1 MPDKPSS
8 KHPENRINEP
18 ELEGGKISNMDILNK
33 EYEIQYRALFDSAN
47 DTIILMDRDL
57 VIDCNKRS
65 EELFR
70 CSREEIVGQ
79 MPAKF
84 WPEKQR
90 NGQPTAEYGLERIKE
105 ALHGERR
112 PYELVHKRMDGTL
125 VDTDVTLNLF
135 EIKGKK
141 YLQAI
146 IRDISERKATQEALR
161 QSEERYR
168 TILEDILEGCY
179 ECDLHGNYT
188 FFNTSFCKI
197 LGYSP
202 EEISG
207 SSYKNYMDE
216 ENTEKINRIFKNVF
230 TSGTSNSCVDC
241 VVITKEGLKKNVEIS
256 VSLIKTADGESIGFR
271 GVMRDITERKKNE
284 EIIAFMAFHDPLTGL
299 PNRRLFDDRIS
310 FALEYV
316 KRNNKKMAIML
327 MDLDKF
333 KEINDT
339 LGHQMGDKLL
349 KEVSIRINELVRKS
363 DTLARMGGDEF
374 MVLLLP
380 EINKLEDIIM
390 VANRI
395 IRCFGDSY
403 TCDNMKLFITAS
415 MGISIYPDHG
425 EDVETLIS
433 RADIAMYQAKNDGG
447 NKYKIYHA

>member
-1 MPDKPSS
+1 MPNKPSNAPPESRIDPLQQKADNIS
-8 KHPENRINEP
+8 KT
-18 ELEGGKISNMDILNK
+18 DALNK

-47 DTIILMDRDL
+47 DCIILMDRDL
-57 VIDCNKRS
+57 IIDCNKRS

-79 MPAKF
+79 VPANF

-90 NGQPTAEYGLERIKE
+90 NGQPSSEYGLERIKE

-146 IRDISERKATQEALR
+146 IRDITERKAAQEALR

-168 TILEDILEGCY
+168 TILEDIVEGCY
-179 ECDLHGNYT
+179 ECDLQGNYT
-188 FFNTSFCKI
+188 FFNSSFCEI
-197 LGYSP
+197 LGYLP
-202 EEISG
+202 KEISG
-207 SSYKNYMDE
+207 SSYKSYTDE
-216 ENTEKINRIFKNVF
+216 EHAEKLNRIFTNVF
-230 TSGTSNSCVDC
+230 TTGTSNGCFDC
-241 VVITKEGLKKNVEIS
+241 VVLTKGGLKKNVEIS
-256 VSLIKTADGESIGFR
+256 VSLIKTAEGKPIGFR
-271 GVMRDITERKKNE
+271 GVLRDITERKKNE

-299 PNRRLFDDRIS
+299 PNRRLFDDRINV
-310 FALEYV
+310 ALEFV
-316 KRNNKKMAIML
+316 KRSNKKMAVML

-349 KEVSIRINELVRKS
+349 KEVSLRINDLVRKS

-380 EINKLEDIIM
+380 EINKLEDIII
-390 VANRI
+390 VASRI
-395 IRCFGDSY
+395 IKCFEKPY
-403 TCDNMKLFITAS
+403 QCDDMRLEVTAS
-415 MGISIYPDHG
+415 MGIAIYPDHG
-425 EDVETLIS
+425 DNVEILIS
-433 RADIAMYQAKNDGG
+433 RADIAMYRAKKNGG
-447 NKYKIYHA
+447 NGFQIY

>member
-1 MPDKPSS
+1 
-8 KHPENRINEP
+8 
-18 ELEGGKISNMDILNK
+18 
-33 EYEIQYRALFDSAN
+33 
-47 DTIILMDRDL
+47 
-57 VIDCNKRS
+57 
-65 EELFR
+65 
-70 CSREEIVGQ
+70 
-79 MPAKF
+79 
-84 WPEKQR
+84 
-90 NGQPTAEYGLERIKE
+90 
-105 ALHGERR
+105 
-112 PYELVHKRMDGTL
+112 MDGTL

-230 TSGTSNSCVDC
+230 TSGTSNSCFDC
-241 VVITKEGLKKNVEIS
+241 VVITKEGLKKNAEIS

-395 IRCFGDSY
+395 IHCFGDSY

-425 EDVETLIS
+425 EEVETLIS
-433 RADIAMYQAKNDGG
+433 RADIAMYQAKTDGG
-447 NKYKIYHA
+447 NKYKIYHV